1 MPLTD
6 TELRNTLRAHTGRF
20 GSPIA
25 LLHQTGEITE
35 HTHGDLLKRAHD
47 LDLDGRDHE
56 ADQLRDAA
64 EYVLDAG
71 CRPAVEGWAA
81 RP

>member
-6 TELRNTLRAHTGRF
+6 TELRNTLRPHTGRF

-25 LLHQTGEITE
+25 RLHQTGEITE
-35 HTHGDLLKRAHD
+35 HTHSDLLNRAHD
-47 LDLDGRDHE
+47 LELDGRNHE

-64 EYVLDAG
+64 EYVFDVG
-71 CRPAVEGWAA
+71 CRPAVEEWAT